1 MPEREGRIIKK
12 KSNEDL
18 GHQLPRSNTPVLP
31 PTTAMWPGACFL
43 KLSVSQFPHNN
54 SIIVLSHDIVV
65 GLNELINV
73 KFLHSARGDHED
85 LAIIFINPLFLET
98 CSGTCLV
105 SSPSSFSSLR

>member
-1 MPEREGRIIKK
+1 MKTWDTN
-12 KSNEDL
+12 SL
-18 GHQLPRSNTPVLP
+18 GLTPQSYHLLA
-31 PTTAMWPGACFL
+31 AMWPGACFL